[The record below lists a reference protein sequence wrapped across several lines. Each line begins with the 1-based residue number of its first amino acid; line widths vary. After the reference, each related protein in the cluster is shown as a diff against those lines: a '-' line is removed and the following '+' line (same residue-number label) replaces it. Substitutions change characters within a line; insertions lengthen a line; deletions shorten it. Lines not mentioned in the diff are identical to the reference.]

1 MEQVSNNKHLLFRH
15 FQESGIWNAFVGW
28 FWLWVSPEV
37 AIKLLVAAAVISRL
51 SVAEGPAFQLSHVCV
66 CGPQFLTGRGPV
78 PRAVSVSS
86 GQSSWFPPEC
96 VVREGRM
103 LECAMPLTPTPGAFH
118 VS

>member
-1 MEQVSNNKHLLFRH
+1 MEQVSNNKHLLFH
-15 FQESGIWNAFVGW
+15 LFQESGIWNAFVGW

-37 AIKLLVAAAVISRL
+37 AVKLLVGAAVISRL
-51 SVAEGPAFQLSHVCV
+51 SVAEGPAFQLSRVCV

-78 PRAVSVSS
+78 PRAVSVSQDKAA
-86 GQSSWFPPEC
+86 GLHQC

-103 LECAMPLTPTPGAFH
+103 LERAIPRTPTPGPFH